1 MTPFLEKYW
10 KEVCARDFPRQ
21 FPEKDETWLEF
32 YHRQLDS
39 TKSRIQA
46 AGSRLRDSYRGEG
59 KTTLIMI
66 HLSCL
71 ERKVHQLQTITVAPK
86 RTRSASLSITSK
98 QTGSKRISLM
108 EKSRQEAMN
117 SSTRTSNKSPSKSV
131 VTFRMRQPS
140 QKR

>member
-1 MTPFLEKYW
+1 MSPFLEKFW
-10 KEVCARDFPRQ
+10 KEVCVREFPRL
-21 FPEKDETWLEF
+21 FPEKDENWLEF

-39 TKSRIQA
+39 TKSKIQA

-59 KTTLIMI
+59 TPSYVTILFTFV
-66 HLSCL
+66 L

-86 RTRSASLSITSK
+86 RARLAFSAASMQAGAKRS
-98 QTGSKRISLM
+98 SLM

-117 SSTRTSNKSPSKSV
+117 SSTRTGRSPNKAV
-131 VTFRMRQPS
+131 VTFRMRQPPS